1 MTNKQLMNLATTAI
15 RLVSKKPNSYKV
27 EFNTSHSDVRPF
39 ITIWRYYWDN
49 DIIINSAHLTIYECH
64 DYDILLNDL
73 KEFIN
78 AN

>member
-15 RLVSKKPNSYKV
+15 RLVSKKPGSYKV
-27 EFNTSHSDVRPF
+27 EFNTSHTELRPF
-39 ITIWRYYWDN
+39 VTIWRHYWDN
-49 DIIINSAHLTIYECH
+49 NIIVNSNHLSIYERE

>member
-49 DIIINSAHLTIYECH
+49 DIIINSAHLDICEWY

>member
-27 EFNTSHSDVRPF
+27 EFNSPHNELRPF
-39 ITIWRYYWDN
+39 VTIWRYYWDN
-49 DIIINSAHLTIYECH
+49 DIIVNSTHLNIYEWE
-64 DYDILLNDL
+64 DYYIVLDGL
-73 KEFIN
+73 KEFLN

>member
-1 MTNKQLMNLATTAI
+1 MTNKQLRNLATTAI

-39 ITIWRYYWDN
+39 ITIWRYYLDD
-49 DIIINSAHLTIYECH
+49 DIIVNSNHLSIYEWE
-64 DYDILLNDL
+64 DYYIVLDDL
-73 KEFIN
+73 KEFLN